1 MKSENLSD
9 ENTKEEEWIESQSD
23 TTMDDEEPQY
33 VVESEEEIDGKTIL
47 YI

>member
-1 MKSENLSD
+1 MKSENSSD
-9 ENTKEEEWIESQSD
+9 ENIKEEWIESQSD

-47 YI
+47 YL